1 MDWHIVKD
9 WLIEHGYTSDI
20 EDWEYQISENGIY
33 AKSEENNDYISA
45 FGRPED
51 NQLMVYVGSI
61 KPKLSEGGLTG
72 QYLYNIFDVIN
83 YLHDELERIYDDMYK
98 LYSKKVGI

>member
-1 MDWHIVKD
+1 MDWNIVKN
-9 WLIEHGYTSDI
+9 WLIEHGYTSDV
-20 EDWEYQISENGIY
+20 EDWEYQLLKDGIY
-33 AKSEENNDYISA
+33 ARSEENNAYLSFFA
-45 FGRPED
+45 RPED

-61 KPKLSEGGLTG
+61 KPRLSMGGATG
-72 QYLYNIFDVIN
+72 LYLYNIFDVID